1 MVVLPLSKRKLPYPE
16 LDPKTPNSLNSE
28 FAPTVI
34 SSEVA
39 PTSTAYSPDSPS
51 TEFQCQQV
59 INLKEEIVKTKS
71 TLQLQ
76 YSEMEEKIH
85 IHHGAP
91 NFTNSHHKYL
101 RGDKGTPPLLAH
113 THTHTPHSQGGRS
126 IDTKNI
132 VIDGRLK
139 PAIDT
144 THIVNR
150 WFQLAIDT
158 TYRWPVLTDHRLC
171 MSSRWPVSTSHQ
183 HKKT

>member
-51 TEFQCQQV
+51 TEFQCQRKHHDGEPQGSVLVDKITRGGNKLADDGDTRDCLLPSGSLSLEEV

-113 THTHTPHSQGGRS
+113 THTHTPHSQGGE
-126 IDTKNI
+126 
-132 VIDGRLK
+132 V
-139 PAIDT
+139 
-144 THIVNR
+144 
-150 WFQLAIDT
+150 
-158 TYRWPVLTDHRLC
+158 
-171 MSSRWPVSTSHQ
+171 
-183 HKKT
+183 